1 MMKIVN
7 IDGKILHIFWKTW
20 GISKK
25 FSGKMWLMIILK
37 VTKNQGF
44 IISLEDTVS
53 ENSQAGQL
61 DTPSR
66 FRVNMVANKI
76 IYIKLCVRNLVII
89 CTIFSW
95 VVNIKSLQDLEFLS
109 IIVAV
114 AYLALSKGKGERG
127 WGLGWR
133 GAKFLEKGIIIKW

>member
-7 IDGKILHIFWKTW
+7 IDGKIFHIFWKTW

-37 VTKNQGF
+37 VTKNQSF
-44 IISLEDTVS
+44 IISLEDTVF

-61 DTPSR
+61 DAPSR

-76 IYIKLCVRNLVII
+76 ICIKLCVRNLVII

-114 AYLALSKGKGERG
+114 AYLALSEGKRERG
-127 WGLGWR
+127 WGRGWR
-133 GAKFLEKGIIIKW
+133 GAKFLEKGIIIK